1 MLYKNCP
8 LAWLPEQVNCGPWLT
23 HYTLD
28 ELERRLTSERAVLP
42 ICSRDTP
49 VEAIEKLGPLVLPP
63 LYREGLDAELQAAM
77 LARIRDCFPYFL
89 GTQRREKYR
98 ATFDVVE
105 LPNVENAF
113 RTATRTDQRAAILAF
128 SVDTAVEEH
137 GPHLPLAT
145 DRIQSYGVLNRLA
158 QEMPGLWMA
167 PPVDYGHLTW
177 GLPRGL
183 SIDVTPGLLT
193 RYVARYAKALFE
205 RHQSAG
211 LYVVDVHGSPV
222 HRQAIQDGLAAS
234 GVPHWKFR
242 WLYEPLVEF
251 ASERSDQH
259 AGGVETAVVEAIGH
273 DLVDRQWWPGREADL
288 VAGEMSF
295 ELALQLQTDMPAFIQ
310 YAESNPWNGIVGRIG
325 NYHHV
330 GGAMML
336 ELMVELARGDVR
348 EMHRSVGVPGTGVV

>member
-1 MLYKNCP
+1 
-8 LAWLPEQVNCGPWLT
+8 LPKQVNRGVWLT

-28 ELERRLTSERAVLP
+28 ELERRLDGERMVLP
-42 ICSRDTP
+42 ICSLDTP
-49 VEAIEKLGPLVLPP
+49 VEELERLGPLVLPP
-63 LYREGLDAELQAAM
+63 LFREALEPDLQAA
-77 LARIRDCFPYFL
+77 LLGRIRSCFPYYQ
-89 GTQRREKYR
+89 GTQRRAKTR
-98 ATFDVVE
+98 GTLQVVE
-105 LPNVENAF
+105 LPHAMKASSTKTEVTH
-113 RTATRTDQRAAILAF
+113 RPAILAF

-145 DRIQSYGVLNRLA
+145 DRIQSYGVLARMAAEIAEVAL
-158 QEMPGLWMA
+158 A
-167 PPVDYGHLTW
+167 PPADYGHLTW

-193 RYVARYAKALFE
+193 RYVARYARALVE
-205 RHQSAG
+205 RYHPDA

-234 GVPHWKFR
+234 GVPRWKFR

-251 ASERSDQH
+251 ASARGDQH

-273 DLVDRQWWPGREADL
+273 ELVDRQWWPGREKDL
-288 VAGEMSF
+288 AAGEMSF

-325 NYHHV
+325 NYHDV
-330 GGAMML
+330 DGT
-336 ELMVELARGDVR
+336 LMLARMLNLARADVLDLLQ
-348 EMHRSVGVPGTGVV
+348 H